1 MRSYIVWLVA
11 ILILGATIQEASATA
26 VYKDPSDVQ
35 NYNVLVNGK
44 PVPVTVK
51 NGIVTIPDTPGMDR
65 KSVFMAV
72 NRYFTELHRRG
83 STENA
88 VPKSYSSKSITKFYG
103 PDFDYRERKVFSV
116 SDKGDVYISAY
127 ASLSIEKDQ
136 FSVVSVGGFSSG
148 ACWIEPYDYWW
159 SQSYPAKTISLGVEL
174 KFVGISVS
182 VSVPLGAGFTG
193 NSDRATYS
201 GVLHDTDN
209 IGKDFSGIE
218 AASTWG
224 ILRVEDHTLS
234 SFYFGGTVSY
244 DQGANLY
251 KVRGQGN

>member
-1 MRSYIVWLVA
+1 MRSYVVWLVA
-11 ILILGATIQEASATA
+11 LLVLGATLQGASATA
-26 VYKDPSDVQ
+26 VYKDQPGVQ
-35 NYNVLVNGK
+35 KYSVLVNGK

-51 NGIVTIPDTPGMDR
+51 NGVVTVPDTPGVDR

-72 NRYFTELHRRG
+72 NRYFTELHRRVPM
-83 STENA
+83 ENA
-88 VPKSYSSKSITKFYG
+88 VSKSSSSESTTKFYG
-103 PDFDYRERKVFSV
+103 PDFDYKERKVFSV
-116 SDKGDVYISAY
+116 PGEGDVYISAY

-148 ACWIEPYDYWW
+148 VCWIEPYDYWW
-159 SQSYPAKTISLGVEL
+159 SQSYPAKTISLSIEL

-193 NSDRATYS
+193 NSDKATYS

-224 ILRVEDHTLS
+224 IWRVEDHTLS

-251 KVRGQGN
+251 RVRGQGN